1 MRMNL
6 NYTYIWFMKSRL
18 NLTIENSLLEDV
30 KSYAVKQKRSVSD
43 LVESYFKKVTRPS
56 KRKNIIDLVEKL
68 EKSTIDKNADLKD
81 LYYKENAKKY
91 GVDPADV
98 TAATKSNGWESK
110 YRKSGGD
117 SGKNYV
123 QGPDGITYEI
133 TE

>member
-30 KSYAVKQKRSVSD
+30 KSYDVKQKRSVSD

-91 GVDPADV
+91 GF
-98 TAATKSNGWESK
+98 
-110 YRKSGGD
+110 
-117 SGKNYV
+117 
-123 QGPDGITYEI
+123 
-133 TE
+133 

>member
-56 KRKNIIDLVEKL
+56 KRKNIIDLVM
-68 EKSTIDKNADLKD
+68 
-81 LYYKENAKKY
+81 
-91 GVDPADV
+91 
-98 TAATKSNGWESK
+98 
-110 YRKSGGD
+110 
-117 SGKNYV
+117 V
-123 QGPDGITYEI
+123 QMF
-133 TE
+133 

>member
-1 MRMNL
+1 
-6 NYTYIWFMKSRL
+6 MKSRL

-68 EKSTIDKNADLKD
+68 EKSTIDKNADLKN

-91 GVDPADV
+91 GF
-98 TAATKSNGWESK
+98 
-110 YRKSGGD
+110 
-117 SGKNYV
+117 
-123 QGPDGITYEI
+123 
-133 TE
+133 